1 MCSCHSFHKIFCP
14 FSQFQNS
21 ADDFE
26 LLSCSVLTWWFW
38 SWLIIVN
45 YFSFDRQGLFVILR
59 DFSGMTQILIPQEEV
74 SYVSAAGV
82 FNAFMKLMFWNVFM
96 HSVCLSFEIN
106 TAWPHSRVCHQSHRN
121 SQTTTSRTGKQGL
134 VFVVRTFSIIK
145 SHLNYETKLSFL
157 PRESSNIEGRFVM
170 NFPFQLVNCSGI
182 KRRKCAAAVAAVI
195 YRQLFNS
202 LVFHLF

>member
-1 MCSCHSFHKIFCP
+1 MCSCHSFHKLFCP

-21 ADDFE
+21 AGDLE
-26 LLSCSVLTWWFW
+26 LLSFSVLTWWFW
-38 SWLIIVN
+38 SRLIRVN

-74 SYVSAAGV
+74 SYVSDAGV
-82 FNAFMKLMFWNVFM
+82 FNAFMKSMFWNVFM

-121 SQTTTSRTGKQGL
+121 SQTTTSGTGKQGL
-134 VFVVRTFSIIK
+134 VFVVRTFSIITMK
-145 SHLNYETKLSFL
+145 QSLSFL

-182 KRRKCAAAVAAVI
+182 KRRKCAAAVVI

-202 LVFHLF
+202 LVFHLFS